1 MLFLIFVFIVGSVS
15 KMMEIV
21 NNLQYFPKTYY
32 LKCLKNYLIHQK
44 SLWHCP
50 LKHLKCCL
58 NTSKVDSHTMLLS
71 GPSFYICHF
80 FHPSVC
86 LSCIIWNLRNRTS
99 SNHNFWYTGKT
110 MMTSPGVFLFHFF
123 LILIFGVL
131 GG

>member
-1 MLFLIFVFIVGSVS
+1 MLFLIFVFIVGSMS

-71 GPSFYICHF
+71 GPSIYVTFSILL
-80 FHPSVC
+80 SVC
-86 LSCIIWNLRNRTS
+86 LVPYEISGTMHHLIIIFGTQVKQWWHLLVYFFS
-99 SNHNFWYTGKT
+99 F
-110 MMTSPGVFLFHFF
+110 FF